1 MNSKKPEFEIILT
14 DKSMAVKSGS
24 PNFEALMC
32 SCLNAILNE
41 AFHILSHF
49 EENTDDEND
58 NAEVAKGAL
67 FDMMNLAFS
76 NTLHA
81 FDPTVDLHPEMGD
94 LMDIIEEENTRLTEA
109 LESDPEKFKEL
120 VKGDETPLEEIQN
133 LSKVSSTSE
142 ESN

>member
-49 EENTDDEND
+49 EED
-58 NAEVAKGAL
+58 AEVAKGAL

-81 FDPTVDLHPEMGD
+81 FDPSVDLHPEMGD
-94 LMDIIEEENTRLTEA
+94 LMDIIEEENTQLDEA

-133 LSKVSSTSE
+133 LSKVSGTSE

>member
-14 DKSMAVKSGS
+14 DKSMAVRSGS

-49 EENTDDEND
+49 ETEDGDGD

-81 FDPTVDLHPEMGD
+81 FDPSVDLHPEMGD

-133 LSKVSSTSE
+133 LSKVSSTSK

>member
-14 DKSMAVKSGS
+14 DKSMSVRSGS

-41 AFHILSHF
+41 AFHILNHF
-49 EENTDDEND
+49 EENNEDGDT
-58 NAEVAKGAL
+58 AEVAKGAL

-94 LMDIIEEENTRLTEA
+94 LMDIIEEENTQLDEA